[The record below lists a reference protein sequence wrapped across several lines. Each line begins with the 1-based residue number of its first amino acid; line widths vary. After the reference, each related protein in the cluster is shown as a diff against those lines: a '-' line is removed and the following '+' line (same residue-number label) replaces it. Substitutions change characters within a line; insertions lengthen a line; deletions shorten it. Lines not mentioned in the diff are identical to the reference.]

1 MYLNI
6 RIFLSNRNVSSLLL
20 IILST
25 LCISCSHQHFAAS
38 KDGLKIAYSEYGQGD
53 DLLVFVHGWSCD
65 RSYWDNQ
72 IAFFERYYK
81 VITID
86 LGGHG
91 ESGTNRSDWS
101 ISSLGDDLVSVI
113 DLFKY
118 KNLYLVGHSMGS
130 MVILDAASKIDA
142 QQIHLFLVDLLNS
155 KYWPMPEEVFESFIE
170 PFRQD
175 FKAQTEKFVRGMVL
189 ESTDEDL
196 VDWIA
201 LDMSQAPPEIAI
213 PLMKDLW
220 LRDFD
225 PALADLNKKG
235 VRMTIINSDMEET
248 AADELTEIG
257 FQITYIPGT
266 GHFIMMEA
274 PDKFNQH
281 LKALIDNNP

>member
-1 MYLNI
+1 MQFNTRACI
-6 RIFLSNRNVSSLLL
+6 NNWKFRSVLL
-20 IILST
+20 ILLPTFFIA
-25 LCISCSHQHFAAS
+25 CSHHHFVHS

-81 VITID
+81 VVTID

-113 DLFKY
+113 DLFEY

-201 LDMSQAPPEIAI
+201 RDMSQASPEIAI

-235 VRMTIINSDMEET
+235 VRMTKNT
-248 AADELTEIG
+248 
-257 FQITYIPGT
+257 
-266 GHFIMMEA
+266 IMI
-274 PDKFNQH
+274 DR
-281 LKALIDNNP
+281 LIDT